1 MRTCFSRG
9 RQLYLPESSVRSE
22 QEWIIRDGA
31 AGSLVTVLAASLP
44 FSGHQG
50 LLKRKAC
57 HVLEGTSPCSDITLA
72 SRIFSSLKGLLPSL
86 EGGGTGRKCL
96 WQMELTF
103 SSLESYVSSTRVRI
117 MGLLFPREHKDFPL
131 LYLFTPTAGNQHAQH
146 WRATDTAIRGT
157 RISSMFGFAGLSPDG
172 LFLPPQTQR
181 HCWSSEV
188 FRLLGFAVKCQL

>member
-1 MRTCFSRG
+1 MPFLCLSFPRCKMRTCFSGG
-9 RQLYLPESSVRSE
+9 RQLCLPESSVRSE

-31 AGSLVTVLAASLP
+31 AGSLVTVPAASLP

-50 LLKRKAC
+50 LLERKAC

-103 SSLESYVSSTRVRI
+103 SSLESCFLYSNH
-117 MGLLFPREHKDFPL
+117 GLAFP
-131 LYLFTPTAGNQHAQH
+131 Q
-146 WRATDTAIRGT
+146 GT
-157 RISSMFGFAGLSPDG
+157 QGLSFALSFHPHCWEPTCTA
-172 LFLPPQTQR
+172 LVCHR
-181 HCWSSEV
+181 HCY
-188 FRLLGFAVKCQL
+188 